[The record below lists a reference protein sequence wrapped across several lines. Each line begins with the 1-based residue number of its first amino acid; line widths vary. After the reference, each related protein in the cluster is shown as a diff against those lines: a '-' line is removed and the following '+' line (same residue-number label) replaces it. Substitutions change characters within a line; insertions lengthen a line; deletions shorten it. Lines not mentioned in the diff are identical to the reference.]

1 MSFFS
6 NTWINGA
13 SKQQVVLR
21 AGGGTPPPLDER
33 YFTELDGQSKY
44 WRRIE
49 PDYGQTTTATIEC
62 LFYGGSSSGLQYL
75 VGRHSSDSFYLA
87 LNGSDVFYG
96 NGSSALQ
103 GATAVTLTKINHAK
117 LTADGTNVTFYVNG
131 VQVAQTAQT
140 WTGLLDD
147 VGFGVRGEL
156 QQDFY
161 DGILVSARV
170 ATDTV
175 DNVYP
180 LDKNL
185 PYELA
190 DGTALGPELWAGQNY
205 TQANNSTVSTI
216 VSGSEWSVQSGA
228 GGAANFAN
236 GARVSSFATVIGK
249 TYQYSVTSGEPVNV
263 AVYRPDFSNV
273 SKGTGF
279 LVFTAQDTVSQLYVA
294 PRTTNTVTFS
304 NPTIREVPDSALIFE
319 NGEVDGSDR
328 LLVTEKQDGSGFL
341 GADLWYDGTKTITGN
356 ATAPTD
362 DSITINETG
371 AALAAVGITAPVGPI
386 TVTGDCELISG
397 QVDLSVIPG
406 FSGVA
411 ASITESGTFSFDLE
425 SQGAVGFK
433 RAFIG
438 GAVANITNIK
448 VDVRYDY
455 ASGASPSTNPYSNE
469 YSNEYS

>member
-1 MSFFS
+1 MIS
-6 NTWINGA
+6 NLIRGVLSGAISGVIN
-13 SKQQVVLR
+13 S
-21 AGGGTPPPLDER
+21 AGDTPPIPPLNER

-62 LFYGGSSSGLQYL
+62 LFYGGGSSGLQYL

-87 LNGSDVFYG
+87 LNGSDVVYG

-103 GATAVTLTKINHAK
+103 GATAVTLAKINHAK

-190 DGTALGPELWAGQNY
+190 DGTALGPELWTLSPSFPVDETVGSQVLLRDDNLRDAVQPNTSY
-205 TQANNSTVSTI
+205 QIDFFNNTNNTVRLFLTAITYITVSAQQTYSGILSTEATI
-216 VSGSEWSVQSGA
+216 DSKGY
-228 GGAANFAN
+228 
-236 GARVSSFATVIGK
+236 FATTSSGVPILG
-249 TYQYSVTSGEPVNV
+249 TIEGVTVKE
-263 AVYRPDFSNV
+263 
-273 SKGTGF
+273 
-279 LVFTAQDTVSQLYVA
+279 
-294 PRTTNTVTFS
+294 
-304 NPTIREVPDSALIFE
+304 IPDSALIFE

-397 QVDLSVIPG
+397 QVDLSVIPN